1 MIGNIFRLGICE
13 FWLLCLAGYVHF
25 FFFSVEREKVLYL
38 VSEIKLLTSH
48 TRCILSVTQFV
59 LARLLLGISGVSIS
73 KFLARG
79 ECKGENVVICFS
91 GGKV

>member
-13 FWLLCLAGYVHF
+13 FWLLCLAGYVNF
-25 FFFSVEREKVLYL
+25 FFFPVEREKVLYL

-59 LARLLLGISGVSIS
+59 LACLLLGISGVSIS
-73 KFLARG
+73 KFLAKG
-79 ECKGENVVICFS
+79 ECKGENVICFS